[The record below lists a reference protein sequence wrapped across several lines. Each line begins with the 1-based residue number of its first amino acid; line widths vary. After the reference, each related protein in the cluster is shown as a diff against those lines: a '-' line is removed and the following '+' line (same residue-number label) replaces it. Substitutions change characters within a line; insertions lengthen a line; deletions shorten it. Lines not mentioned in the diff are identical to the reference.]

1 MEAIQQGSSITSVLP
16 ILIPIIVWIGVI
28 LGLAYIPANIARKK
42 GYGFAGF
49 YIFGVILFIVA
60 LIVAL
65 CLSDKKQQLDEIKK
79 TIYSERNERN
89 KDNNETGGKENV

>member
-1 MEAIQQGSSITSVLP
+1 MEAIQQGSSITSILP
-16 ILIPIIVWIGVI
+16 VLIPIIIWISVI

-49 YIFGVILFIVA
+49 YIFGVFLFIVA

-79 TIYSERNERN
+79 AIYSERNEKN
-89 KDNNETGGKENV
+89 NDDNEIGGKENV